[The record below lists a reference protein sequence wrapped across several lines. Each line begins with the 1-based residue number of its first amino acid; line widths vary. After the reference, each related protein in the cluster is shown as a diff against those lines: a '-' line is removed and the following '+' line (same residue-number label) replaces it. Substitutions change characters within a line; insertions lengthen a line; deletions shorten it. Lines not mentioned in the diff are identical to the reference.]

1 MAESENVSP
10 VSNLKVEVRAGR
22 ITETSARYRKETHG
36 KGEDIDVIV
45 KTPISE
51 FKGQSILDRAKE
63 EFEALVDTIH
73 PKKEYHHFV
82 SSPKKDIGFRAS
94 IGRKLES
101 ITSQRSHNHQD

>member
-1 MAESENVSP
+1 MA

-51 FKGQSILDRAKE
+51 FKGRSLIDRAKE
-63 EFEALVDTIH
+63 EFEALVEIIH
-73 PKKEYHHFV
+73 PKKEYDHFV
-82 SSPKKDIGFRAS
+82 SPPKNEGGFRAT
-94 IGRKLES
+94 IGRKLEK
-101 ITSQRSHNHQD
+101 ITSRSHKHQDRG